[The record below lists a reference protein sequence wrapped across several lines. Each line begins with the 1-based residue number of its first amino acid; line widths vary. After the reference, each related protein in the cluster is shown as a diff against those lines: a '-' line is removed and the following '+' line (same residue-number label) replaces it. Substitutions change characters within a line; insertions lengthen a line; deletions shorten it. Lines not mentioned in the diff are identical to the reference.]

1 MLRILTEMFISEKKC
16 NRNGLRCSIRNA
28 YLLAMLLRRF
38 PRGFVLLIACLFGVL
53 VTLAATAQ
61 SIGKLNQLSAAS
73 AISVSLEQAGQDAPS
88 GQDGSC
94 TVDDQCLDDILVE
107 SSAFLNWHV
116 RASSVAPA
124 MDPVVDDGPFGLISP
139 PPNA

>member
-1 MLRILTEMFISEKKC
+1 MF
-16 NRNGLRCSIRNA
+16 
-28 YLLAMLLRRF
+28 LRRF

-73 AISVSLEQAGQDAPS
+73 SAISVSLEQADQDAPS
-88 GQDGSC
+88 DQDGSC
-94 TVDDQCLDDILVE
+94 TADDQCLDDILVE
-107 SSAFLNWHV
+107 SSTLLTWHV
-116 RASSVAPA
+116 RGPSVAPA

>member
-1 MLRILTEMFISEKKC
+1 
-16 NRNGLRCSIRNA
+16 
-28 YLLAMLLRRF
+28 MLLRRF
-38 PRGFVLLIACLFGVL
+38 PRGFVLLLACLFGVL

-73 AISVSLEQAGQDAPS
+73 AISVSLEQADQDAPS
-88 GQDGSC
+88 DQDGSC

-107 SSAFLNWHV
+107 SSALLNWHV
-116 RASSVAPA
+116 RAPSVAPA